1 MNIEHYRC
9 IANYYDRKLWA
20 SSNFIRNKLTSISMY
35 TSVLSFDLCRDEVK
49 NVIIKTDDTD
59 EQL

>member
-1 MNIEHYRC
+1 
-9 IANYYDRKLWA
+9 
-20 SSNFIRNKLTSISMY
+20 MY